1 MNNNNGLSLI
11 EAELHH
17 IPEIV
22 ELVNLSYRS
31 KEPRG
36 WTSEAEV
43 VSGDRISTEQLQ
55 DLFVADSKILL
66 MFDAAE
72 LVACVHVQKQQDH
85 AYIGMLTTHPQRQNQ
100 GLGKQVL
107 QLAEDFAQ
115 ANFAVTGF
123 EMSVLSC
130 RTELI
135 EFYLRRGYVL
145 TGETEDYPIDANV
158 GQPLVEDI
166 RVLHLVK

>member
-1 MNNNNGLSLI
+1 MLI
-11 EAELHH
+11 EATQQH
-17 IPEIV
+17 IPDIV

-31 KEPRG
+31 QDLRG
-36 WTSEAEV
+36 WTSEADVIE
-43 VSGDRISTEQLQ
+43 GDRISAQQLQ
-55 DLFVADSKILL
+55 DLFITDSKILL
-66 MFDAAE
+66 WFDAAA
-72 LVACVHVQKQQDH
+72 LIACVHVQKHKDQ
-85 AYIGMLTTHPQRQNQ
+85 AYIGMLTTHPHWQNQ

-107 QLAEDFAQ
+107 QFAEDFAQ

-123 EMSVLSC
+123 KMSVLSC

-158 GQPLVEDI
+158 GQPLFEDI
-166 RVLHLVK
+166 RLLHLKKLVR

>member
-1 MNNNNGLSLI
+1 MFI
-11 EAELHH
+11 EATKQH
-17 IPEIV
+17 IPDIV

-31 KEPRG
+31 QDLRG
-36 WTSEAEV
+36 WTSEADVIE
-43 VSGDRISTEQLQ
+43 GDRISAQQLQ
-55 DLFVADSKILL
+55 DLFIADSKILL
-66 MFDAAE
+66 LFDAAE
-72 LVACVHVQKQQDH
+72 LIACVHVQKHKDR
-85 AYIGMLTTHPQRQNQ
+85 AYIGMLTTHPQWQNQ

-107 QLAEDFAQ
+107 QFAEDFAQ

-123 EMSVLSC
+123 KMSVLSC

-158 GQPLVEDI
+158 GQPLFENI
-166 RVLHLVK
+166 RLLHLNKLVR

>member
-1 MNNNNGLSLI
+1 MFI
-11 EAELHH
+11 EATKQH
-17 IPEIV
+17 IPDIV

-31 KEPRG
+31 QDLRG
-36 WTSEAEV
+36 WTSEADVIE
-43 VSGDRISTEQLQ
+43 GDRISAQQLQ
-55 DLFVADSKILL
+55 DLFIADSKILL
-66 MFDAAE
+66 WFDAAE
-72 LVACVHVQKQQDH
+72 LIACVHVQKHKDH

-107 QLAEDFAQ
+107 QFAEDFAH

-123 EMSVLSC
+123 KMSVLSC

-135 EFYLRRGYVL
+135 EFYLRRGYML

-158 GQPLVEDI
+158 GQPLFENI
-166 RVLHLVK
+166 RLLHLVKHI